1 MPFVAL
7 IGRPNV
13 GKSTLFNSMARKA
26 LALVDNTPGLTRDR
40 KMVDITIDDKDI
52 TIIDTP
58 GLEEGADGSITA
70 RMRKQTETAVTQAD
84 LILFIIDAQQ
94 GITPMDRH
102 YANWLRRFSKPVV
115 LVANKCD
122 GKNYESGLH
131 ESYQLGYGEP
141 FAISAA
147 HNENVAHLKAHMVDV
162 LSDHFADV
170 EEASDEPSEVDD
182 ADDDDWHNKPLHLAI
197 VGRPNAGK
205 STLVN
210 ALLGEERMLVGP
222 EAGLTRDAVHLPF
235 EYNGRPI
242 RLVDTAGMRRRA
254 KINDKLEHMSVAET
268 LRTIRLAHVVVLV
281 VDATQPLESQDLGI
295 AQHVVAEGRALVVAV
310 NKWDKIDNKTE
321 VKKEIEYIIESSL
334 AQAKA
339 APLLMLSAL
348 RNKGTDKLMA
358 EVLKLE
364 EVWNTRISTSK
375 LNTWLRGAVQQNPPP
390 MDKGRRIKVKFAT
403 QIKTRPPTFAL
414 WSNVEG
420 ELPGSYQRY
429 LSNSLRSHLK
439 LPGVPLRFV
448 LKKSD
453 NPYADKRDGRR
464 SVK

>member
-40 KMVDITIDDKDI
+40 KMVDITIDDKTI

-70 RMRKQTETAVTQAD
+70 RMRQQTEAAVVQAD
-84 LILFIIDAQQ
+84 LVLFIVDAQQ
-94 GITPMDRH
+94 GVTPMDRH
-102 YANWLRRFSKPVV
+102 YANWLRRFSKHVV

-141 FAISAA
+141 FGISAS
-147 HNENVAHLKAHMVDV
+147 HNENVAHLKAHMADV
-162 LSDHFADV
+162 LASHFTEAPVV
-170 EEASDEPSEVDD
+170 EDIPPEDEIDE
-182 ADDDDWHNKPLHLAI
+182 DDWRNKPLHMAI

-222 EAGLTRDAVHLPF
+222 EAGLTRDSVHLPF
-235 EYNGRPI
+235 EYKGRAI
-242 RLVDTAGMRRRA
+242 RLVDTAGMRKRA
-254 KINDKLEHMSVAET
+254 KISDKLEHMSVGET

-295 AQHVVAEGRALVVAV
+295 AQHVVAEGRALVVAI
-310 NKWDKIDNKTE
+310 NKWDKVDNKTE
-321 VKKEIEYIIESSL
+321 VKKAIEYIIESSL

-339 APLLMLSAL
+339 APLIMLSAL

-358 EVLKLE
+358 EVMKLE

-375 LNTWLRGAVQQNPPP
+375 LNNWLRGAVQQNPPP

-414 WSNVEG
+414 WSNIEG

-429 LSNSLRSHLK
+429 LSNSLRAHLK

-453 NPYADKRDGRR
+453 NPYADKAAGNRNN
-464 SVK
+464 K